1 MLEVIGL
8 SRKTHPS
15 SSAVHAGKSTGR
27 SASEP
32 EVAPIFASSVF
43 RFKGLDQVED
53 VWTGKDKGYIYSR
66 MNNPSVEA
74 AEDAVNELEGGLGT
88 VACSSGMAATA
99 IALEATIGRG
109 DRIVSASV
117 LYGATRAMLE
127 AEEKRRGVEAV
138 FVDITDLDAVEKAL
152 KPGARVLLCESISN
166 PMMEVADIPMLA
178 MLAHSAG
185 ALLIVDNTFAT
196 PMLMRPF
203 EFGAD
208 IVIHSCTKYMNGHD
222 DVTAGTVSVS
232 DRLEGGEAMLGA
244 LRSAKTLFG
253 PILSPFEAWL
263 LLRGIRTLGVR
274 MTKHCE
280 NAAALA
286 EELKQMAAVQK
297 VYYPGVDAK
306 KAGSTAQRLLEE
318 GFGGMLSFVVE
329 GGRPAAEKLIS
340 GLDMVTFVPSLGS
353 FATTVSHPAS
363 TSHRGLLEEQRQR
376 LGISE
381 GLIRVS
387 VGIEDMGDIIEDF
400 RNALAGLK

>member
-1 MLEVIGL
+1 
-8 SRKTHPS
+8 
-15 SSAVHAGKSTGR
+15 
-27 SASEP
+27 
-32 EVAPIFASSVF
+32 
-43 RFKGLDQVED
+43 
-53 VWTGKDKGYIYSR
+53 
-66 MNNPSVEA
+66 
-74 AEDAVNELEGGLGT
+74 
-88 VACSSGMAATA
+88 
-99 IALEATIGRG
+99 
-109 DRIVSASV
+109 
-117 LYGATRAMLE
+117 LE